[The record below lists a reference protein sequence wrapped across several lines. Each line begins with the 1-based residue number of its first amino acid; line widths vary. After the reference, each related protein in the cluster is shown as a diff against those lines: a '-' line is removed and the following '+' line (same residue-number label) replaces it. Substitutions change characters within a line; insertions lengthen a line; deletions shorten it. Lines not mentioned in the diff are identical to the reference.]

1 MVKILL
7 SINIKKWE
15 MSSVIAKTTVLN
27 ELRRSHDNILKIVLS
42 NSRLPSLA
50 GLKTATTL

>member
-27 ELRRSHDNILKIVLS
+27 ELRRSHDDILKIVLS

-50 GLKTATTL
+50 GLETATTL